1 MEMRTLGK
9 DKPLKVSALGLGCMA
24 MTKIYGEFDP
34 DECVRAI
41 HRAIDLGMTFL
52 DTSDMYG
59 GGKNEELLGRA
70 LKGKRDQVQ
79 LATKFGNMRLPD
91 GTQDVCGTPEYVME
105 AVEKSLQRLGVDV
118 IDLYYQHRVDPK
130 VPIEETVGAM
140 AKLVEQGKVRTLG
153 LSEAAA
159 ATVRRAHKV
168 HPITALQTE
177 YSLFT
182 RDVEDEILP
191 TCRELGIGFVAYSP
205 LGRGILTGT
214 ITDMKALPEDDR
226 RHAMPRYKE
235 GSFEHNL
242 QLLEPVR
249 RLAQKAGA
257 SPTQVALAWLLSRG
271 PDIVPIP
278 GTKRVKYVE
287 ENVATL
293 SKTFDQA
300 DLDALSQDIPAAEV
314 IGTRYPAGGMKR
326 VGL

>member
-34 DECVRAI
+34 DECIRAI

-70 LKGKRDQVQ
+70 LKGKRDKVQ
-79 LATKFGNMRLPD
+79 LATKFGNLRLPD
-91 GTQDVCGTPEYVME
+91 GTQDVCGKPEYVME
-105 AVEKSLQRLGVDV
+105 AVEKSMQRLGVDV
-118 IDLYYQHRVDPK
+118 FDLYYQHRVDPK

-159 ATVRRAHKV
+159 STIRRAHKV

-242 QLLEPVR
+242 QLLEPVK
-249 RLAQKAGA
+249 RLAKKAGA
-257 SPTQVALAWLLSRG
+257 TPAQVALAWLLSRG

-293 SKTFDQA
+293 SKKFDKA
-300 DLDALSQDIPAAEV
+300 DLDALSQDIPPAEV